1 MSDLRLAWTKQIE
14 PDDYEAHMKAVGQAQ
29 ANADLLAELFRDFPP
44 AAGARVHIAG
54 AGTGQYFDYWPV
66 AALAPYELV
75 FTDLNPQFLVL
86 LTARTQ
92 ELTRLIRVE
101 DIEAPRLIGPWD
113 LTIVILVLEHVDWG
127 PAVSALCARTERAFV
142 VIQENPPD
150 PPPRE
155 LVGTMDVLREAR
167 PHLIAREALIDAFQ
181 LEGFELARISMREV
195 LDAKHITGLDF
206 TRRQ

>member
-1 MSDLRLAWTKQIE
+1 MSDLRLAWTTQIE

-44 AAGARVHIAG
+44 AGARVHIAG

-66 AALAPYELV
+66 GALAPYEVV

-92 ELTRLIRVE
+92 ELRRLIRVD

-113 LTIVILVLEHVDWG
+113 LTIVILVLEHVDWR

-155 LVGTMDVLREAR
+155 LVGTMDVLRESR
-167 PHLIAREALIDAFQ
+167 PHLILRDDLIDAFQ
-181 LEGFELARISMREV
+181 REGFELARISMREV
-195 LDAKHITGLDF
+195 LDGKHMTGFDF